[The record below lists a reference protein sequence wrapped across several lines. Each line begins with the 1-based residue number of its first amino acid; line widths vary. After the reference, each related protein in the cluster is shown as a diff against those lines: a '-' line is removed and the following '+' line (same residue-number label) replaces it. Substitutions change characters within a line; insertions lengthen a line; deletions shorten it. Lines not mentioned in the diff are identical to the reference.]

1 MPDIIPNVV
10 VSMPNQLFTLARK
23 FQAVSNGKIYI
34 GKIDSDPTLPE
45 NQIQVYLENEDG
57 SHIPVPQPLIINQA
71 GFPVYNGQIAK
82 FVTVQ
87 GHSMAVY
94 DSYGAQQF
102 YYANVL
108 KYDPD
113 QFKEQLKLPS
123 GASMIGTNNGNTVQY
138 EIDKINSS
146 NMGSVSATY
155 RVKNLKLLGLA
166 NKKLKSGD
174 DLKIVCVGDSITA
187 GYDVNS
193 TDKVPADNGDWATH
207 APIQYPLQVQNQLN
221 FYTSSL
227 TKVINRG
234 YSGDTAKA
242 CFNRW
247 NTNPNAHVAHIML
260 GINDAATGSGT
271 TFDEYLD
278 YMERLIKRYVDW
290 GCGVVLHTVTAKTF
304 NNVDDPSTHFT
315 QSLRTLA
322 EVYGCPIFESEEVH
336 QFRLFSSVYSDG
348 THFNKAGYAL
358 YGDAVV
364 SFILSGGWVGQ
375 YRKINS
381 LTNIQTGRSTDGIG
395 FFSKNAILGTDLKNS
410 YLTNG
415 SLGRIPKKEKGIIS
429 YHFYMDCDIANISV
443 IGNITDCLV
452 SISRQYGGGDSALN
466 RLTIKA
472 TQNRQVAETSSVI
485 VSSGRTGVG
494 RNTLAGT
501 LVGRGWKTVYIQFDG
516 RQSVDRYAQGVIIEP
531 MKTSEVTQL
540 NFNGF
545 RKGKDD
551 VYIAQYPNY
560 NYISS
565 SQNPPDAVTI
575 SGDVFIPLPD
585 GLYPFVGPAGSFFDS
600 APVYVTIEVFGSS
613 DTTNHPNGITQL
625 ILRRGSPSTSLVIE
639 KTYSTSTKSITP
651 TSAGIGSSD
660 YVENSSSAS
669 SIDKAAHP
677 SSTRQGWLW
686 LTFPETEYTAFY
698 RIEFRC
704 ASKGT
709 QSSWMA

>member
-247 NTNPNAHVAHIML
+247 NTSPNAHVAHIML
-260 GINDAATGSGT
+260 GINDAATVSGT
-271 TFDEYLD
+271 TFEEYLD

-290 GCGVVLHTVTAKTF
+290 GCGVVLHTVTAKAF
-304 NNVDDPSTHFT
+304 NNIDDPSTHFT
-315 QSLRTLA
+315 QSLRILA
-322 EVYGCPIFESEEVH
+322 EVYGCPVFESEEVH

-381 LTNIQTGRSTDGIG
+381 LTNIQTGRSTEGIG
-395 FFSKNAILGTDLKNS
+395 FFSKNAVLATDIKNS

-415 SLGRIPKKEKGIIS
+415 SVGRIPQGSSGVIS
-429 YHFYMDCDIANISV
+429 YHFYMDCDIVNISI
-443 IGNITDCLV
+443 IGNITNCLI
-452 SISRQYGGGDSALN
+452 SLSRQYGDGDSASN
-466 RLTIKA
+466 RLTTKA
-472 TQNRQVAETSSVI
+472 NQNRQVAETSSVI
-485 VSSGRTGVG
+485 VHDGRTGVG

-501 LVGRGWKTVYIQFDG
+501 LVGRGWKTVFIQFDG
-516 RQSVDRYAQGVIIEP
+516 RQAVDRYAQGIIIEP
-531 MKTSEVTQL
+531 MKASEATQL
-540 NFNGF
+540 NFGGF
-545 RKGKDD
+545 RKGRDD
-551 VYIAQYPNY
+551 VYIAQFPSYNY
-560 NYISS
+560 NESASS
-565 SQNPPDAVTI
+565 PPAPVSI
-575 SGDVFIPLPD
+575 SGDKFIPLPD
-585 GLYPFVGPAGSFFDS
+585 GMYPFVGPAGSFFDS
-600 APVYVTIEVFGSS
+600 SPVYVTIEVFGSS
-613 DTTNHPNGITQL
+613 DNTNHPNGITQL
-625 ILRRGSPSTSLVIE
+625 ILRRAGVSTSLTVE
-639 KTYSTSTKSITP
+639 KTYSTSANSIVP
-651 TSAGIGSSD
+651 VAAGIGSSA
-660 YVENSSSAS
+660 YVENSSSTTS
-669 SIDKAAHP
+669 VNKDSDPI
-677 SSTRQGWLW
+677 TTQQGWLW
-686 LTFPETEYTAFY
+686 LTFPVNAYTAYY
-698 RIEFRC
+698 RIEVRC
-704 ASKGT
+704 ASKGA
-709 QSSWMA
+709 QSAWMA